1 LRRNEQRENGRPFR
15 EGGDDG
21 LELDESTLLGGGDS
35 FKDQCVLAA
44 RPMGRILTSVSG
56 LERGM
61 RQHGNEPTL
70 SKRRRRSAILIP
82 WISHILNNLSI
93 QATMVMFQQLAKQ
106 RFG

>member
-1 LRRNEQRENGRPFR
+1 
-15 EGGDDG
+15 
-21 LELDESTLLGGGDS
+21 
-35 FKDQCVLAA
+35 
-44 RPMGRILTSVSG
+44 
-56 LERGM
+56 M